1 MEAAFNRV
9 QRALDTNRIARADLL
24 RRHFPVLRL
33 GSLVVVTRRDD
44 VLDILN
50 HPDTFSLP
58 YASRLHGRFLL
69 GLEGGEHTAGVQELR
84 RVLRDEDVPRVG
96 ALVSSTSNEIVERF
110 RAPGELDVGTDL
122 VYPVMIRSVMDYL
135 GVREVDP
142 DDLLRWSREMF
153 QNIFLNPA
161 DLSEVSERARQAQ
174 QRLNAVVTQLV
185 AGVQTAPSVRP
196 DAAQTVVARM
206 VTGRREITAEDSDD
220 IRDNLV
226 GLAIGWLWHGA
237 RAAIVATDELLKRPD
252 LLAQART
259 AASEEDLSALRRV
272 LWEVLRFRPVQPGL
286 FRECV
291 KSGVI
296 GPGTSRER
304 RVRQGDRV
312 FVGTHSAMWD
322 EATVPDSRRF
332 LSERAEGQYLIFGA
346 GDHTCLGLEI
356 MRVQLPALLAPLLRE
371 PGLQRAYGLPGR
383 LRHRGAAVDGFL
395 VTLGV

>member
-1 MEAAFNRV
+1 MEAALNRV

-44 VLDILN
+44 VVDILTR
-50 HPDTFSLP
+50 PDTFSLP

-69 GLEGGEHTAGVQELR
+69 GLEGDEHAAGVAELR
-84 RVLRDEDVPRVG
+84 RVLRNEDVPRVA
-96 ALVSSTSNEIVERF
+96 ALVSSTSEEIVERC
-110 RAPGELDVGTDL
+110 RAQGELDVGTDL

-135 GVREVDP
+135 GLREVDP

-161 DLSEVSERARQAQ
+161 DLPEVSERARQAQ
-174 QRLNAVVTQLV
+174 LRMNAVVAQVVERVRTS
-185 AGVQTAPSVRP
+185 PSMRS
-196 DAAQTVVARM
+196 DAEQTVVARM
-206 VTGRREITAEDSDD
+206 VTERRELTAEDSDD

-237 RAAIVATDELLKRPD
+237 RAALIATDEVLKRPD
-252 LLAQART
+252 LLARART
-259 AASEEDLSALRRV
+259 AATDEDLPALRRV

-322 EATVPDSRRF
+322 EAAVPDARDF
-332 LSERAEGQYLIFGA
+332 LAERAEGQYLIFGA
-346 GDHTCLGLEI
+346 GSHTCLGLEI

-371 PGLQRAYGLPGR
+371 PGLQRAFGLPGR
-383 LRHRGAAVDGFL
+383 LRYRGAAVDGFL
-395 VTLGV
+395 VTVGG